1 MFHMRLEQL
10 ARHLL
15 DIKFNQTRNK
25 QRQPITRKNTETGPT
40 NRDYSIRI
48 IGPQFPGC
56 YIQMVSFF
64 YDSCRNTEQNRD
76 RLSFTCINTSIW
88 RTKQACLSYLR
99 QEPVSEVILSR
110 RCNLHTTLE
119 TILASLE
126 YAFDKG
132 QDNFMINRQCMQL
145 LTMMLIDSRCLKLDK
160 TDV

>member
-1 MFHMRLEQL
+1 
-10 ARHLL
+10 
-15 DIKFNQTRNK
+15 
-25 QRQPITRKNTETGPT
+25 
-40 NRDYSIRI
+40 
-48 IGPQFPGC
+48 
-56 YIQMVSFF
+56 MVSCF
-64 YDSCRNTEQNRD
+64 YGSCRNTEQNRD

-119 TILASLE
+119 TILALLE

-145 LTMMLIDSRCLKLDK
+145 LTMMFIDSRCNSSKATIK
-160 TDV
+160 TINRYDINSHYRLQYRVIDRSRVSLIF